1 MARTSK
7 TIDVDTKTFVRFWLV
22 ILGFGLAGLFVW
34 RAWSGLLIVGIAL
47 FLTIAIR
54 PLARRIDRLT
64 HKEHTASSSVLAYVL
79 VIGILSFIVAIV
91 GPVVIEQTVQFAR
104 QLPGM
109 FDHSVGGWDG
119 INQFGQTIGVDNL
132 QEQIIVTVRNFSSG
146 FVANLGDVV
155 MVSVGAAAQ
164 IITNIILV
172 IVLTLFFSIEGP
184 SIVESFWKVMSDK
197 RKSTTVKAYRRLV
210 GRMVDVVSTY
220 VSHQVM
226 VAILDGC
233 VVMFAV
239 LLISLIF
246 GISGELALPMGLI
259 AMVFYLIPMFGPI
272 ISCILIP
279 VILTFTSL
287 PAAITF
293 LIFYIIYEQVENNVI
308 APKVQGGA
316 LNLPATIILVAII
329 IGMNVFG
336 LLGAI
341 IAIPIVGCLKVLFEE
356 WPNLREPDDEPARL
370 EAKKK

>member
-1 MARTSK
+1 MSRTSR
-7 TIDVDTKTFVRFWLV
+7 TIDVDTRTFVRFWLV
-22 ILGFGLAGLFVW
+22 ILGFGLAGLFIW

-54 PLARRIDRLT
+54 PLAKRIDRLT
-64 HKEHTASSSVLAYVL
+64 HKEHATSSSILAYVL
-79 VIGILSFIVAIV
+79 VIGVLSFIVAIV

-109 FDHSVGGWDG
+109 FDRNVVGWDS
-119 INQFGQTIGVDNL
+119 INDFGRTLGVDDL
-132 QEQIIVTVRNFSSG
+132 QEQLIATVRNFSSG
-146 FVANLGDVV
+146 FVANLGGVL

-164 IITNIILV
+164 IITNIILI

-184 SIVESFWKVMSDK
+184 SIVASFWRLLSDK
-197 RKSTTVKAYRRLV
+197 YKGKTVKAYQRLV

-226 VAILDGC
+226 VAVLDGC
-233 VVMFAV
+233 VVVIAV
-239 LLISLIF
+239 LMLSLIF

-259 AMVFYLIPMFGPI
+259 AMVFYLIPMFGPV

-279 VILTFTSL
+279 LILMFTSL

-316 LNLPATIILVAII
+316 LNLPATIILVSII

-336 LLGAI
+336 LIGAI
-341 IAIPIVGCLKVLFEE
+341 VAIPIVGCLKVLLEE
-356 WPNLREPDDEPARL
+356 LPNLRERDDNAPRAGV
-370 EAKKK
+370 KK